1 MPLFSAN
8 DCLDDVKEKSFS
20 ANMNHGAFA
29 CLTFFLRP
37 FFYLQQFHQ
46 LI

>member
-8 DCLDDVKEKSFS
+8 DCLDDVKEKFFS

-29 CLTFFLRP
+29 YLTFFLRP
-37 FFYLQQFHQ
+37 FFYLQQFH
-46 LI
+46 